1 MSLEEQFLV
10 EQIKLKNEK
19 GISNILDKYG
29 GLLNAIIQKYLQ
41 KNREDTEECMADVL
55 VSIWYHIDSFDPSRN
70 EFKNW
75 IAAIAKYKAIDY
87 LRKSEQEKQ
96 YLSKAE
102 LSEGNLGQLVSDKN
116 KVDTENLLD
125 ELPELE
131 RSIFE
136 KYYLEGFPS
145 REIAKQF
152 NTKESWVHNKLSRG
166 RKKLRSILMRNEVK
180 KNDYL

>member
-1 MSLEEQFLV
+1 MSVEELCLV

-19 GISNILDKYG
+19 SISKILDKYG

-41 KNREDTEECMADVL
+41 ANCQDTEECMADVL

-102 LSEGNLGQLVSDKN
+102 LMEKDLGQIVSDRN
-116 KVDTENLLD
+116 KVDMESLLD
-125 ELPELE
+125 ELPDVE

-136 KYYLEGFPS
+136 KYYLEGVPS
-145 REIAKQF
+145 REIATEF
-152 NTKESWVHNKLSRG
+152 NARESWVHNKLSRG
-166 RKKLRSILMRNEVK
+166 RKKLRNILMRNEV
-180 KNDYL
+180 

>member
-1 MSLEEQFLV
+1 M
-10 EQIKLKNEK
+10 
-19 GISNILDKYG
+19 
-29 GLLNAIIQKYLQ
+29 
-41 KNREDTEECMADVL
+41 
-55 VSIWYHIDSFDPSRN
+55 
-70 EFKNW
+70 
-75 IAAIAKYKAIDY
+75 
-87 LRKSEQEKQ
+87 
-96 YLSKAE
+96 
-102 LSEGNLGQLVSDKN
+102 GQLVSDKN

-136 KYYLEGFPS
+136 KYYIEGFPS

-180 KNDYL
+180 KMTIYNKLNDVEINLDEFEEIELSKLEKKRILKRVKKDISLGGTRKNG